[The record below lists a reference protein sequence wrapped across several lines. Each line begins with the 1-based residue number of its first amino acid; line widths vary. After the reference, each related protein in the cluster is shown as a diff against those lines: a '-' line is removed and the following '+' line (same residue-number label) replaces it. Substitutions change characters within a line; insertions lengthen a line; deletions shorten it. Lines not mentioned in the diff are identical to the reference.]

1 MPFELLKIR
10 HQGPTRG
17 NPTSGVVKS
26 PPSKLLK
33 VRKIVADVS
42 SISTKLDTGYRI
54 KMGTIMFSTLGQR
67 FHPTIQFT
75 VEILITERGYFP
87 RYSSVQRREIPKRI
101 YPGVRFWKHPK
112 LSGQAYFMIFYVS
125 GKRRRFRAGY
135 LEMIVNDQV

>member
-42 SISTKLDTGYRI
+42 SISTKLDTGYR
-54 KMGTIMFSTLGQR
+54 KNGDDNVLYPWTA
-67 FHPTIQFT
+67 
-75 VEILITERGYFP
+75 
-87 RYSSVQRREIPKRI
+87 IPPYDPIHGRNI
-101 YPGVRFWKHPK
+101 DH
-112 LSGQAYFMIFYVS
+112 
-125 GKRRRFRAGY
+125 
-135 LEMIVNDQV
+135 